1 MMKNTIC
8 VTVLLFLFIS
18 CDAPDTEH
26 INEPIESETTLKD
39 AFQDSFLMGTALN
52 NRQIQ
57 GQDASGQALAIRE
70 FNAVTA
76 ENVMKWEVIHPE
88 PGVYNFDA
96 ADAMMDLAEEN
107 DMLVIGHTLV
117 WHSQV
122 PDWVFH
128 DEDGERLSRFAL
140 LERMKDHID
149 TVAGRY
155 KGRIHGWDV
164 VNEAILDDGS
174 MRETLWYEI
183 IGEDYLVK
191 AFEYA
196 HEADPD
202 AELYYNDYSLEIPAK
217 REGTVRL
224 IEYLQ
229 ENDAPITGVGTQ
241 GHFSL
246 DFPTLENIE
255 KTIVDFAALG
265 VDVMVTELEIDV
277 LPPAF
282 DYLGADVEM
291 TAELRDELN
300 PYTGGLPGTVQ
311 NQLTERY
318 REIFETYVKH
328 QDKITRVTF
337 WGVTDGD
344 SWKNNWPVR
353 GRTNYPLLFDRNGD
367 PKPAYHAIVD
377 LTGN

>member
-1 MMKNTIC
+1 MKNSIC
-8 VTVLLFLFIS
+8 IITLLFLLIS
-18 CDAPDTEH
+18 CDAPDAEH
-26 INEPIESETTLKD
+26 INEPIEPETTLKD
-39 AFQDSFLMGTALN
+39 AFQDHFLMGTALN
-52 NRQIQ
+52 HRQIS
-57 GQDASGQALAIRE
+57 GHDLSGQELAIRE
-70 FNAVTA
+70 FNVVTA

-128 DEDGERLSRFAL
+128 DEEGVQLSRTAL

-174 MRETLWYEI
+174 MRETLWYQI
-183 IGEDYLVK
+183 IGEDYIVK
-191 AFEYA
+191 AFEFA

-229 ENDAPITGVGTQ
+229 ENDARITGVGTQ

-282 DYLGADVEM
+282 EYLGADVDM

-300 PYTGGLPGTVQ
+300 PYADGLPDSVQ
-311 NQLTERY
+311 EQLTERY
-318 REIFETYVKH
+318 REIFETYMNH
-328 QDKITRVTF
+328 QDKISRITF

-353 GRTNYPLLFDRNGD
+353 GRTNYPLLFDRNGV

>member
-1 MMKNTIC
+1 MENTIC
-8 VTVLLFLFIS
+8 ITVLLFLLIS
-18 CDAPDTEH
+18 FDAPDTEH
-26 INEPIESETTLKD
+26 INEPIEPETTLKD
-39 AFQDSFLMGTALN
+39 AFQDHFLMGTAMN
-52 NRQIQ
+52 NRQIH
-57 GQDASGQALAIRE
+57 GHDPSGQALAIRE
-70 FNAVTA
+70 FNAITA

-96 ADAMMDLAEEN
+96 ADAMVDLAEEN
-107 DMLVIGHTLV
+107 DMLIIGHTLV

-128 DEDGERLSRFAL
+128 DEDGERLSRIAL

-229 ENDAPITGVGTQ
+229 ENGAPITGVGTQ

-246 DFPTLENIE
+246 DFPTPENIE

-265 VDVMVTELEIDV
+265 VEVMVTELEIDV
-277 LPPAF
+277 LPSAF
-282 DYLGADVEM
+282 DYVGADVDL

-300 PYTGGLPGTVQ
+300 PYADGLPESVQ

-318 REIFETYVKH
+318 REIFEIYVNH

-344 SWKNNWPVR
+344 SWKNNWPVH

-367 PKPAYHAIVD
+367 PKPAYHAIID
-377 LTGN
+377 LVE

>member
-1 MMKNTIC
+1 MKPIQSILL
-8 VTVLLFLFIS
+8 LLFLLTACNAQDS
-18 CDAPDTEH
+18 QPVNEQ
-26 INEPIESETTLKD
+26 NEPEITLKEAFSD
-39 AFQDSFLMGTALN
+39 AFLMGTALN
-52 NRQIQ
+52 GRQIF
-57 GQDASGQALAIRE
+57 GMDASGQELALRE

-88 PGVYNFDA
+88 PGVYNFEA
-96 ADAMMDLAEEN
+96 ADAMIDLAEEN
-107 DMLVIGHTLV
+107 EMFIVGHTLV

-122 PDWVFH
+122 PDWVFY
-128 DEDGERLSRFAL
+128 DEEGERLTRDAL

-149 TVAGRY
+149 TVVGRY
-155 KGRIHGWDV
+155 KGRVQGWDV

-174 MRETLWYEI
+174 MRETMWYEI
-183 IGEDYLVK
+183 IGEDYIVK
-191 AFEYA
+191 AFEYT

-217 REGTVRL
+217 RDGTVRL

-229 ENDAPITGVGTQ
+229 ENGAPITGVGTQ

-246 DFPTLENIE
+246 DFPTLDNIE

-282 DYLGADVEM
+282 EYSGADVDM

-300 PYTGGLPGTVQ
+300 PYADGLPDAVQ
-311 NQLTERY
+311 NQLTDRY
-318 REIFETYVKH
+318 RDIFEMYLKH
-328 QDKITRVTF
+328 QDKLTRVTF

-344 SWKNNWPVR
+344 SWKNNWPVP
-353 GRTNYPLLFDRNGD
+353 GRTNYPLLFDRNGE

-377 LTGN
+377 LVTN